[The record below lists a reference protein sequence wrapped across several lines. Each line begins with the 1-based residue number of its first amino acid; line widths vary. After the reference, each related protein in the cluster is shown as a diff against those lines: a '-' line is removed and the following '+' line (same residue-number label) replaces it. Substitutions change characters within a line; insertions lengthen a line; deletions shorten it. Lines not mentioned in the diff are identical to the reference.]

1 MACDKRSVLLTCPL
15 LLRAARREPSDLTI
29 ATPAI
34 LRPSDTDF
42 DTESFHKLLQHYA
55 TTRSPVPRRRNQTR
69 LGVGGGVVPT
79 SREFA
84 FATIGTQP
92 SSFCIGLGAWK
103 EMLGMPRPI
112 LVVTSRYPKEVEDRI
127 DRDYNAR
134 RDPNQFPFSQQKLL
148 SASEGADA
156 LFITPADRL
165 ESRFFQKVSS
175 TVKVIA
181 TYSVGFEHI
190 DLEAAARRKI
200 QVAYTP
206 GVNSEATADI
216 AMLLLLGA
224 SRRAYEAQE
233 LVRTGTWKPLSPDM
247 LLGWQVGG
255 KVLGIL
261 GMGRVGQAVA
271 RRARGFGMKIHY
283 CNASELPAEIA
294 GDAVCHRDPSDLLRA
309 SQFLSLHA
317 PETPQTRHFL
327 NSKTISLLPP
337 GAIVVNTARGGL
349 VVDDDLI
356 AALKSGWVAAAGLD
370 VFEGEPK
377 LHPEY
382 LSLKN
387 TFLLP
392 HIGSATI
399 ETRTAM
405 GMLALDN
412 VEAVLNGRPA
422 PTLVPSVVGNGLRH

>member
-1 MACDKRSVLLTCPL
+1 MS
-15 LLRAARREPSDLTI
+15 
-29 ATPAI
+29 
-34 LRPSDTDF
+34 
-42 DTESFHKLLQHYA
+42 
-55 TTRSPVPRRRNQTR
+55 
-69 LGVGGGVVPT
+69 
-79 SREFA
+79 
-84 FATIGTQP
+84 
-92 SSFCIGLGAWK
+92 
-103 EMLGMPRPI
+103 GMTKPI
-112 LVVTSRYPKEVEDRI
+112 LVVTSRYPKDVEDRI

-134 RDPNQFPFSQQKLL
+134 RNPNQLPFSQQELL
-148 SASEGADA
+148 SAAAGADA
-156 LFITPADRL
+156 MFITLGDQL
-165 ESRFFQKVSS
+165 DSEFFQRVSP
-175 TVKVIA
+175 TVKIIA
-181 TYSVGFEHI
+181 TYSVGFDHI

-200 QVAYTP
+200 PIAYTP
-206 GVNSEATADI
+206 GVNNEATADI

-233 LVRTGTWKPLSPDM
+233 LVRTGAWKPLSPDM

-283 CNASELPAEIA
+283 HDRSALPAEIA
-294 GDAVCHRDPSDLLRA
+294 GDAVYHKDPSDLLRA

-327 NSKTISLLPP
+327 NAKAISLLPP
-337 GAIVVNTARGGL
+337 RAIVVNTARGGL

-356 AALKSGWVAAAGLD
+356 AALKSGRVAAAGLD

-377 LHPEY
+377 IRPEY
-382 LSLKN
+382 VSLKN

-412 VEAVLNGRPA
+412 VEAVLNGRAA
-422 PTLVPSVVGNGLRH
+422 PTLVPDLSWKVA

>member
-1 MACDKRSVLLTCPL
+1 MTK
-15 LLRAARREPSDLTI
+15 
-29 ATPAI
+29 
-34 LRPSDTDF
+34 
-42 DTESFHKLLQHYA
+42 
-55 TTRSPVPRRRNQTR
+55 PV
-69 LGVGGGVVPT
+69 
-79 SREFA
+79 
-84 FATIGTQP
+84 
-92 SSFCIGLGAWK
+92 
-103 EMLGMPRPI
+103 
-112 LVVTSRYPKEVEDRI
+112 LVVTTRHTKEIEDRI
-127 DRDYNAR
+127 DREYNAR
-134 RDPNQFPFSQQKLL
+134 RTPGQSPFSQEKLL
-148 SASEGADA
+148 SAAEGADA

-165 ESRFFQKVSS
+165 DSGFFEKVSR
-175 TVKVIA
+175 TVKIIA

-190 DLEAAARRKI
+190 DLHGAVRRKI
-200 QVAYTP
+200 PVAYTP

-233 LVRTGTWKPLSPDM
+233 LVRTGAWKPLSPGM
-247 LLGWQVGG
+247 LLGWQLGG

-271 RRARGFGMKIHY
+271 RRARGFGM
-283 CNASELPAEIA
+283 AELA
-294 GDAVCHRDPSDLLRA
+294 GDAVYHEDPSDLLRA

-317 PETPQTRHFL
+317 PETPRTRHFL
-327 NSKTISLLPP
+327 NAKAVSLLPP

-356 AALKSGWVAAAGLD
+356 AALKSGRVAAAGLD
-370 VFEGEPK
+370 VFEDEPK
-377 LHPEY
+377 LHPGY
-382 LSLKN
+382 ISLKN

-422 PTLVPSVVGNGLRH
+422 PTLVQP

>member
-1 MACDKRSVLLTCPL
+1 MLIMAK
-15 LLRAARREPSDLTI
+15 
-29 ATPAI
+29 
-34 LRPSDTDF
+34 
-42 DTESFHKLLQHYA
+42 
-55 TTRSPVPRRRNQTR
+55 
-69 LGVGGGVVPT
+69 
-79 SREFA
+79 
-84 FATIGTQP
+84 
-92 SSFCIGLGAWK
+92 
-103 EMLGMPRPI
+103 PI
-112 LVVTSRYPKEVEDRI
+112 LVVTTRYAKEVEDRI

-134 RDPNQFPFSQQKLL
+134 RNPDRFPFNQQQLL
-148 SASEGADA
+148 SAAEGADA
-156 LFITPADRL
+156 MFITPVDRL
-165 ESRFFQKVSS
+165 DSEFFQSVSP
-175 TVKVIA
+175 TVKIIA

-190 DLEAAARRKI
+190 DLEAAARRNI
-200 QVAYTP
+200 SVAYTP
-206 GVNSEATADI
+206 GANSEATADI

-233 LVRTGTWKPLSPDM
+233 LVRTGAWKPLSPDM

-261 GMGRVGQAVA
+261 GMGHVGQAVA

-283 CNASELPAEIA
+283 YDTSQLTAEIA
-294 GDAVCHRDPSDLLRA
+294 GDAVYHQDPSDLLRV

-327 NSKTISLLPP
+327 NSKAISLLPP
-337 GAIVVNTARGGL
+337 GAIVVNAARGGL

-356 AALKSGWVAAAGLD
+356 AALKSGRVAAAGLD

-382 LSLKN
+382 VSLNN

-412 VEAVLNGRPA
+412 VEAVLNGRSA
-422 PTLVPSVVGNGLRH
+422 PTLVPNRSRQVA

>member
-1 MACDKRSVLLTCPL
+1 MTK
-15 LLRAARREPSDLTI
+15 
-29 ATPAI
+29 
-34 LRPSDTDF
+34 
-42 DTESFHKLLQHYA
+42 
-55 TTRSPVPRRRNQTR
+55 
-69 LGVGGGVVPT
+69 
-79 SREFA
+79 
-84 FATIGTQP
+84 
-92 SSFCIGLGAWK
+92 
-103 EMLGMPRPI
+103 PI
-112 LVVTSRYPKEVEDRI
+112 LVVTTRYPKEVEDRI
-127 DRDYNAR
+127 DRDYEAR
-134 RDPNQFPFSQQKLL
+134 RNPNQLPFNQQQLL
-148 SASEGADA
+148 SVAEGAAA

-165 ESRFFQKVSS
+165 DSGFFQKVSP

-181 TYSVGFEHI
+181 TFSVGFEHI
-190 DLEAAARRKI
+190 DVEAAARRKI
-200 QVAYTP
+200 SIAYTP
-206 GVNSEATADI
+206 GVNNEATADI

-233 LVRTGTWKPLSPDM
+233 LVRTGAWKQPLGTDM

-255 KVLGIL
+255 KVLGIF

-283 CNASELPAEIA
+283 CNGSKLTAEIA
-294 GDAVCHRDPSDLLRA
+294 GDAVYHEDPSDLLRV

-327 NSKTISLLPP
+327 NSEAINLMPA
-337 GAIVVNTARGGL
+337 GAIIVNTARGGL
-349 VVDDDLI
+349 VVDVDLI
-356 AALKSGWVAAAGLD
+356 AALKSGRIAAAGLD

-377 LHPEY
+377 LNSEY
-382 LSLKN
+382 VSLKN

-412 VEAVLNGRPA
+412 VEAVLSGRPA
-422 PTLVPSVVGNGLRH
+422 PTLIKT

>member
-1 MACDKRSVLLTCPL
+1 MQLSKTQDRSNM
-15 LLRAARREPSDLTI
+15 S
-29 ATPAI
+29 
-34 LRPSDTDF
+34 
-42 DTESFHKLLQHYA
+42 K
-55 TTRSPVPRRRNQTR
+55 PV
-69 LGVGGGVVPT
+69 
-79 SREFA
+79 
-84 FATIGTQP
+84 
-92 SSFCIGLGAWK
+92 
-103 EMLGMPRPI
+103 
-112 LVVTSRYPKEVEDRI
+112 LVVTTRYPKDVEDRI
-127 DRDYNAR
+127 DRDYSAR
-134 RDPNQFPFSQQKLL
+134 RNPQKLL
-148 SASEGADA
+148 SAADGADA

-165 ESRFFQKVSS
+165 DSEFFQKVSP
-175 TVKVIA
+175 TVKIIA

-200 QVAYTP
+200 PIAYTP
-206 GVNSEATADI
+206 GVNNEATADI
-216 AMLLLLGA
+216 AMLLMLGA

-233 LVRTGTWKPLSPDM
+233 LVRTGGWKPLSPDM
-247 LLGWQVGG
+247 FLGWQVGG

-271 RRARGFGMKIHY
+271 RRARGFGMNIHY
-283 CNASELPAEIA
+283 HDTSELPAEIA
-294 GDAVCHRDPSDLLRA
+294 GDTVYHKDPSNLLRV

-327 NSKTISLLPP
+327 NSQAISLLPY
-337 GAIVVNTARGGL
+337 GDIVVNTARGGL

-356 AALKSGWVAAAGLD
+356 AALKSGRVAAAGLD

-377 LHPEY
+377 LNQEY
-382 LSLKN
+382 ISLKN

-412 VEAVLNGRPA
+412 VDAVLNGRPA
-422 PTLVPSVVGNGLRH
+422 STLVPDRSRKIA

>member
-1 MACDKRSVLLTCPL
+1 MNK
-15 LLRAARREPSDLTI
+15 
-29 ATPAI
+29 
-34 LRPSDTDF
+34 
-42 DTESFHKLLQHYA
+42 
-55 TTRSPVPRRRNQTR
+55 
-69 LGVGGGVVPT
+69 
-79 SREFA
+79 
-84 FATIGTQP
+84 
-92 SSFCIGLGAWK
+92 
-103 EMLGMPRPI
+103 PI
-112 LVVTSRYPKEVEDRI
+112 LVVTSRYTKEIEDRI

-134 RDPNQFPFSQQKLL
+134 RNPNQFPFSQQKLL
-148 SASEGADA
+148 AVAEGADA

-165 ESRFFQKVSS
+165 DSAFFQKVSS
-175 TVKVIA
+175 TVKIIA

-200 QVAYTP
+200 AVANTP

-216 AMLLLLGA
+216 TMLLLLGA

-233 LVRTGTWKPLSPDM
+233 LVRTGAWGPLSPDM
-247 LLGWQVGG
+247 LLGWQLGG

-283 CNASELPAEIA
+283 CDPSELPAEIV
-294 GDAVCHRDPSDLLRA
+294 GDAVYHKDSSHLLRA

-327 NSKTISLLPP
+327 NSKTISLLPS
-337 GAIVVNTARGGL
+337 GAIVVNAARGGL

-356 AALKSGWVAAAGLD
+356 AALKSGRIAAAGLD

-382 LSLKN
+382 ISLKN

-392 HIGSATI
+392 HVGSATI

-405 GMLALDN
+405 GMRALDN
-412 VEAVLNGRPA
+412 VEAVLNGGPA
-422 PTLVPSVVGNGLRH
+422 PTLVSGRSREIVGG

>member
-1 MACDKRSVLLTCPL
+1 MTK
-15 LLRAARREPSDLTI
+15 
-29 ATPAI
+29 
-34 LRPSDTDF
+34 
-42 DTESFHKLLQHYA
+42 
-55 TTRSPVPRRRNQTR
+55 
-69 LGVGGGVVPT
+69 
-79 SREFA
+79 
-84 FATIGTQP
+84 
-92 SSFCIGLGAWK
+92 
-103 EMLGMPRPI
+103 PI
-112 LVVTSRYPKEVEDRI
+112 LVVTTRYPAEVENRI

-134 RDPNQFPFSQQKLL
+134 RNPNQLPFSQPELL

-156 LFITPADRL
+156 LLITPADRL
-165 ESRFFQKVSS
+165 DSEFFQKVSL
-175 TVKVIA
+175 TVKIIA
-181 TYSVGFEHI
+181 TFSVGFEHI
-190 DLEAAARRKI
+190 DLESAARRKI
-200 QVAYTP
+200 PVAYTP

-233 LVRTGTWKPLSPDM
+233 LIRTGAWKPLSPDM

-271 RRARGFGMKIHY
+271 RRARGFGMRIHY
-283 CNASELPAEIA
+283 SNASKLSAEIA
-294 GDAVCHRDPSDLLRA
+294 GDATYHEDPSDLLRA

-317 PETPQTRHFL
+317 PETPQTHHFL
-327 NSKTISLLPP
+327 NSKAISLLPP

-356 AALKSGWVAAAGLD
+356 AALKSGRVAAAGLD

-377 LHPEY
+377 LHPGY
-382 LSLKN
+382 VSLKN

-412 VEAVLNGRPA
+412 IEAVLNARPA
-422 PTLVPSVVGNGLRH
+422 PTLVQP

>member
-1 MACDKRSVLLTCPL
+1 MTK
-15 LLRAARREPSDLTI
+15 
-29 ATPAI
+29 
-34 LRPSDTDF
+34 
-42 DTESFHKLLQHYA
+42 
-55 TTRSPVPRRRNQTR
+55 PV
-69 LGVGGGVVPT
+69 
-79 SREFA
+79 
-84 FATIGTQP
+84 
-92 SSFCIGLGAWK
+92 
-103 EMLGMPRPI
+103 

-134 RDPNQFPFSQQKLL
+134 RNPNQFPFSQQKLL
-148 SASEGADA
+148 SAAEGADA

-165 ESRFFQKVSS
+165 DSAFFQNVSP
-175 TVKVIA
+175 TVKIIA

-200 QVAYTP
+200 PVAYTP
-206 GVNSEATADI
+206 GVNNEATADI

-224 SRRAYEAQE
+224 SRRAYEAQQ
-233 LVRTGTWKPLSPDM
+233 LVRTGAWKQPLGTDM

-255 KVLGIL
+255 KVLGIF
-261 GMGRVGQAVA
+261 GMGRVGQSVA

-283 CNASELPAEIA
+283 SSASELPSEIA
-294 GDAVCHRDPSDLLRA
+294 GDAVYHEDTSDPLRI

-317 PETPQTRHFL
+317 PETPQTHHFL
-327 NSKTISLLPP
+327 NSKAISLLPP

-356 AALKSGWVAAAGLD
+356 AALKSGRVAAAGLD

-377 LHPEY
+377 LNPEY
-382 LSLKN
+382 VSLEN

-412 VEAVLNGRPA
+412 VDAVLKGRPA
-422 PTLVPSVVGNGLRH
+422 PTLVQT

>member
-1 MACDKRSVLLTCPL
+1 MTK
-15 LLRAARREPSDLTI
+15 
-29 ATPAI
+29 
-34 LRPSDTDF
+34 
-42 DTESFHKLLQHYA
+42 
-55 TTRSPVPRRRNQTR
+55 
-69 LGVGGGVVPT
+69 
-79 SREFA
+79 
-84 FATIGTQP
+84 
-92 SSFCIGLGAWK
+92 
-103 EMLGMPRPI
+103 PI

-134 RDPNQFPFSQQKLL
+134 RNSNQHLFSQEELL
-148 SASEGADA
+148 SATEGADA

-165 ESRFFQKVSS
+165 DSEFFQKVSP
-175 TVKVIA
+175 TLKVVA
-181 TYSVGFEHI
+181 TFSVGFEHI

-200 QVAYTP
+200 PVAYTP
-206 GVNSEATADI
+206 GVNNEATADI

-233 LVRTGTWKPLSPDM
+233 LVRTGAWKQPLGSDM

-283 CNASELPAEIA
+283 HDRSELPAEIA
-294 GDAVCHRDPSDLLRA
+294 GDAVYHRDPSDLLRA

-327 NSKTISLLPP
+327 NAKTISLLPP

-356 AALKSGWVAAAGLD
+356 AALKSGRIAAAGLD

-377 LHPEY
+377 LNPEY
-382 LSLKN
+382 VSLKN
-387 TFLLP
+387 TFLTP

-399 ETRTAM
+399 ETRAAM

-412 VEAVLNGRPA
+412 IEAVLNGRAA
-422 PTLVPSVVGNGLRH
+422 PTLIQSQLQSATSSHI

>member
-1 MACDKRSVLLTCPL
+1 MTK
-15 LLRAARREPSDLTI
+15 
-29 ATPAI
+29 
-34 LRPSDTDF
+34 
-42 DTESFHKLLQHYA
+42 
-55 TTRSPVPRRRNQTR
+55 
-69 LGVGGGVVPT
+69 
-79 SREFA
+79 
-84 FATIGTQP
+84 
-92 SSFCIGLGAWK
+92 
-103 EMLGMPRPI
+103 PI

-127 DRDYNAR
+127 DRDYTAR
-134 RDPNQFPFSQQKLL
+134 RNPDQSLFTQQKLL
-148 SASEGADA
+148 STAEGADA

-165 ESRFFQKVSS
+165 DSEFFQKVSP
-175 TVKVIA
+175 TVKIIA

-200 QVAYTP
+200 PVAYTP

-233 LVRTGTWKPLSPDM
+233 LVRTGAWKQPLGSDM

-255 KVLGIL
+255 KVLGIF

-283 CNASELPAEIA
+283 SNASELPAAIA
-294 GDAVCHRDPSDLLRA
+294 GDAVYHKDPSDLLRA

-327 NSKTISLLPP
+327 NSKAISLLPP

-356 AALKSGWVAAAGLD
+356 AALKSGRVAAAGLD

-382 LSLKN
+382 VSLKN

-412 VEAVLNGRPA
+412 VEAVLNGEPA
-422 PTLVPSVVGNGLRH
+422 PTLVPGRSREIV

>member
-1 MACDKRSVLLTCPL
+1 MS
-15 LLRAARREPSDLTI
+15 
-29 ATPAI
+29 
-34 LRPSDTDF
+34 
-42 DTESFHKLLQHYA
+42 
-55 TTRSPVPRRRNQTR
+55 
-69 LGVGGGVVPT
+69 
-79 SREFA
+79 
-84 FATIGTQP
+84 
-92 SSFCIGLGAWK
+92 
-103 EMLGMPRPI
+103 GMTKPI
-112 LVVTSRYPKEVEDRI
+112 LVVTSRYPKDVENRI
-127 DRDYNAR
+127 DRDYKAR
-134 RDPNQFPFSQQKLL
+134 RNPNQLPFNQEKLL
-148 SASEGADA
+148 SEAEGADA

-165 ESRFFQKVSS
+165 DSEFFQKVSP
-175 TVKVIA
+175 TVKIIA

-190 DLEAAARRKI
+190 DLEAAARSKI
-200 QVAYTP
+200 PVAYTP
-206 GVNSEATADI
+206 GVNNEATADI
-216 AMLLLLGA
+216 AILLLLGA

-233 LVRTGTWKPLSPDM
+233 LVRTGAWNQPLGTDM

-283 CNASELPAEIA
+283 HDRTELPAEIA
-294 GDAVCHRDPSDLLRA
+294 GDAVYHKDPSDLLRA

-327 NSKTISLLPP
+327 NAKAISLLPP

-356 AALKSGWVAAAGLD
+356 AALKSGRVAAAGLD

-377 LHPEY
+377 LHHEY
-382 LSLKN
+382 VSLKN

-412 VEAVLNGRPA
+412 VDAVLNGRPA
-422 PTLVPSVVGNGLRH
+422 PTLVPDPSREMSHI